1 MPEATRP
8 VKTACTR
15 AQSGRMG
22 PIQILSDRYYGTHAA
37 RSLISLR
44 RKLIAFT
51 IALAALFGLT
61 GCLVQSVYPWYGDED
76 VVFDGN
82 LAGAWI
88 GEGPMKGCL
97 LNITADP
104 TRQVRH
110 YNIELSKVP
119 GGCQDLNSESAKLS
133 GGGQMVQSGRLRFF
147 DVWDDRCD
155 LHTLLKINADS
166 QTLSL
171 VPMDPGFMA
180 DLIRQKV
187 VKLQGRVE
195 GHTMWPDDVLL
206 TTSSS
211 DLRRFLRRHADDKKL
226 FSEEDTM
233 KFHRNEP

>member
-1 MPEATRP
+1 MSEATRP
-8 VKTACTR
+8 ATTACTR
-15 AQSGRMG
+15 AESGSIG
-22 PIQILSDRYYGTHAA
+22 PIQIPPDSYYGTHAA
-37 RSLISLR
+37 PSLISLPGR
-44 RKLIAFT
+44 LIVFT

-104 TRQVRH
+104 TRRVRH
-110 YNIELSKVP
+110 YNIEVSKVP

-133 GGGQMVQSGRLRFF
+133 GGGQMVQSGQQRFF

-155 LHTLLKINADS
+155 LHTLLKINTDS

-171 VPMDPGFMA
+171 VPMDPDSMA
-180 DLIRQKV
+180 NLIRQKV
-187 VKLQGRVE
+187 INGRIE

-206 TTSSS
+206 TSSSS
-211 DLRRFLRRHADDKKL
+211 DLRQFLRRHADDKEL

-233 KFHRNEP
+233 KFHRK

>member
-1 MPEATRP
+1 M
-8 VKTACTR
+8 TACIP
-15 AQSGRMG
+15 AESGSMG
-22 PIQILSDRYYGTHAA
+22 PIQIPSGRYYGTHVAH
-37 RSLISLR
+37 SLISLPR
-44 RKLIAFT
+44 RLIAFT

-61 GCLVQSVYPWYGDED
+61 GCVVQSVYPWYGDED

-110 YNIELSKVP
+110 YNIEVSTVP
-119 GGCQDLNSESAKLS
+119 GGCQDVNSESAKLS
-133 GGGQMVQSGRLRFF
+133 GGGQMVQSGRQRFF

-171 VPMDPGFMA
+171 VPMDPDSMA
-180 DLIRQKV
+180 NLIRQKE
-187 VKLQGRVE
+187 LHGRIE
-195 GHTMWPDDVLL
+195 GHTTWPDDILL
-206 TTSSS
+206 TSSSS